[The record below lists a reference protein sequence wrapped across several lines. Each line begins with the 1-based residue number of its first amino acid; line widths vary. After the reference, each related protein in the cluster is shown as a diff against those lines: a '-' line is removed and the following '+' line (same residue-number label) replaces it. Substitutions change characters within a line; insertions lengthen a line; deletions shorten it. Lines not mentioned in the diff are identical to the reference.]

1 MPTLGAAVMAAEREG
16 HEASKSLLPLPGN
29 INTGKKQNMAIG
41 KFGRKKEPDRL
52 EFSQV
57 NTMNIFRL
65 SNRKCHF
72 QNAIKNAFQSANSTL
87 RRLKQGP

>member
-57 NTMNIFRL
+57 SIMNTFGLFEPEMPL
-65 SNRKCHF
+65 SECTKKCF
-72 QNAIKNAFQSANSTL
+72 
-87 RRLKQGP
+87 PEC